1 MKNNAWEYGMAD
13 RVEECVLRK
22 RYRKLKAKLAREKN
36 RKNFLTRCKNLAVTP
51 KFIQG
56 LGAKNYTL
64 GAYFGD
70 NLVFSFTSYL
80 CTDLRIPKERSTFTT
95 PPVDD
100 LRNAT

>member
-1 MKNNAWEYGMAD
+1 MRNPTAAPMACFD
-13 RVEECVLRK
+13 DK
-22 RYRKLKAKLAREKN
+22 KKL
-36 RKNFLTRCKNLAVTP
+36 
-51 KFIQG
+51 G